1 MAVQVVDL
9 VQKEASSLK
18 TEARNMEN
26 LVEMASLARSVREQ
40 AGCIY
45 IYMNRSTQI
54 CTLQTYLYTYV
65 YTYVCIDFAS
75 KICLICIYM
84 YI

>member
-45 IYMNRSTQI
+45 I
-54 CTLQTYLYTYV
+54 
-65 YTYVCIDFAS
+65 
-75 KICLICIYM
+75 
-84 YI
+84 